1 MRVLGIDVGFAICG
15 WSIVDKVED
24 GGFKLIDFGVITTG
38 KELEIPERLEII
50 YSGFQMIIDKYKP
63 EEVAIED
70 IFFFKNEKTIIN
82 VSQVRGV
89 ILLASYQTKLKI
101 YKYTPLQVKMAV
113 TGYGRAE
120 KKAVQEMVKRIFKL
134 SYIPEPDDAADAVAI
149 AYCHHN
155 NIKYD

>member
-15 WSIVDKVED
+15 WSIVDKVEG
-24 GGFKLIDFGVITTG
+24 GGFKLIDFGVITTS

-50 YSGFQMIIDKYKP
+50 YTGFQMIIEKYKP

>member
-15 WSIVDKVED
+15 WSIVDKVAG
-24 GGFKLIDFGVITTG
+24 GGFKLIDFGVITTS
-38 KELEIPERLEII
+38 KELDMPERLEII
-50 YSGFQMIIDKYKP
+50 YSGFQSIIDRYKP

-89 ILLASYQTKLKI
+89 ILLASFQSKLKI

>member
-1 MRVLGIDVGFAICG
+1 
-15 WSIVDKVED
+15 
-24 GGFKLIDFGVITTG
+24 
-38 KELEIPERLEII
+38 
-50 YSGFQMIIDKYKP
+50 MIIDKYKP

-149 AYCHHN
+149 ACFAYRS
-155 NIKYD
+155 